1 VVAGDQ
7 GVRRKRD
14 LTQKDLT
21 EAGDSEYVLRMT
33 VSPPAATTA
42 DFFARARARLTLD
55 VPAGITD
62 ETIVPARGDHDLD
75 PMAAA
80 IAAVRPI
87 RPAAVLVGVVARD
100 EPMVLLTQRTVHL
113 KDHAGQISFP
123 GGKIDAADASPM
135 AAALREADEEIGLG
149 ADRIEPIGYLDL
161 YLTTFG
167 FRIVPVVARVA
178 PEFALTLNRDE
189 VDDAFEVPLAF
200 LMSPENHQRKSREWN
215 GLTRH
220 FYEMPFGERYIWG
233 ATAGILRNLYERIYT
248 A

>member
-1 VVAGDQ
+1 
-7 GVRRKRD
+7 
-14 LTQKDLT
+14 
-21 EAGDSEYVLRMT
+21 MT
-33 VSPPAATTA
+33 ASPVGSRTS
-42 DFFARARARLTLD
+42 DFFSVARARLTLD

-62 ETIVPARGDHDLD
+62 EKLIPARGDHDLD

-87 RPAAVLVGVVARD
+87 RPAAVLVPVVARD
-100 EPMVLLTQRTVHL
+100 EPMVLLTQRTAHL

-123 GGKIDAADASPM
+123 GGKIDPGDATPM
-135 AAALREADEEIGLG
+135 AAALREADEEIGL
-149 ADRIEPIGYLDL
+149 ASDRIEPIGYLDL

-167 FRIVPVVARVA
+167 FRIVPLVARVA
-178 PEFALTLNRDE
+178 PGFSLTLNPAE

-200 LMSPENHQRKSREWN
+200 LMAPNNHHRKSREWN

-220 FYEMPFGERYIWG
+220 FYEMPFGDRYIWG
-233 ATAGILRNLYERIYT
+233 ATAGILRNLYERIYV

>member
-1 VVAGDQ
+1 
-7 GVRRKRD
+7 
-14 LTQKDLT
+14 
-21 EAGDSEYVLRMT
+21 MT
-33 VSPPAATTA
+33 VPPAAAVIA
-42 DFFARARARLTLD
+42 DFFARARAALALD
-55 VPAGITD
+55 VPAGLTD
-62 ETIVPARGDHDLD
+62 EAIVPARGDHDLD

-100 EPMVLLTQRTVHL
+100 EPMVLLTQRTAHL

-123 GGKIDAADASPM
+123 GGKIDPADASPM
-135 AAALREADEEIGLG
+135 AAAMREAKEEIGLA

-167 FRIVPVVARVA
+167 FRIVPLVARIT
-178 PEFALTLNRDE
+178 PPFTLALNADE

-200 LMSPENHQRKSREWN
+200 LMTPENHHRKSRDWN

-233 ATAGILRNLYERIYT
+233 ATAGILRNLYERLYGP
-248 A
+248 